1 MGVPAHIF
9 IVSGDNG
16 VKMVILDKVALDI
29 IRKIYLSV
37 ELYLKGEKTGHMCV
51 KIKCSLL
58 SPRVFLV
65 FTVPYK
71 SYCLVCDGH
80 SAYFIFFKH

>member
-1 MGVPAHIF
+1 MGVPAPIF

-16 VKMVILDKVALDI
+16 VKMVILERVALDI
-29 IRKIYLSV
+29 VRTLYLSV
-37 ELYLKGEKTGHMCV
+37 ELYIKGEKTGHMGV

-65 FTVPYK
+65 FTVSYK
-71 SYCLVCDGH
+71 SYFLLCDNDSG
-80 SAYFIFFKH
+80 YFIFVKY

>member
-1 MGVPAHIF
+1 MGVPTHIF
-9 IVSGDNG
+9 IVSGDNE
-16 VKMVILDKVALDI
+16 VKMVILERVALDI
-29 IRKIYLSV
+29 VRKIYLSV
-37 ELYLKGEKTGHMCV
+37 ELYIKGEKTGHMGV

-80 SAYFIFFKH
+80 SAYFIFFKY

>member
-9 IVSGDNG
+9 LVSVDNG
-16 VKMVILDKVALDI
+16 VKMVILERVALDI
-29 IRKIYLSV
+29 VKKIYLSV
-37 ELYLKGEKTGHMCV
+37 DLYIKGEKIGHMGV
-51 KIKCSLL
+51 KIKCSLM

-71 SYCLVCDGH
+71 SYCRICDGH
-80 SAYFIFFKH
+80 SVYFIFFKY